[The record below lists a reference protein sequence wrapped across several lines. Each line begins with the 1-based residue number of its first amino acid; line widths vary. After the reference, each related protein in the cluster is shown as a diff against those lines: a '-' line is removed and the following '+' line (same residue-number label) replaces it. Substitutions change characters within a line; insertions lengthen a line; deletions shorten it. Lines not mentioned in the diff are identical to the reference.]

1 MSARPKCEAVPVSI
15 DDQVAALAEELPH
28 QIERLRLRADAGKI
42 HWGWYAIRRR
52 QLTAALATLQGLQRQ
67 QDGEGRAS

>member
-1 MSARPKCEAVPVSI
+1 MSARPKCDCPPVSLA
-15 DDQVAALAEELPH
+15 DQVLALSEELPH

-52 QLTAALATLQGLQRQ
+52 QLTAALATLQGLQRE